1 MRRALPK
8 LRGMHR
14 LLAAATL
21 AAFQFDRGA
30 PTAESFR
37 FLASPGQ
44 AASIDAAGEG
54 KKRKF
59 EGVAYSGDVIE
70 GHWYWDR
77 VVFDLSS
84 TKAPA
89 KLPMLLGHDRE
100 KIVGFSER
108 VDVGAEI
115 KVGGM
120 LSGVTDEG
128 KHVAATSDEGFPWQ
142 MSVYIEPRSVEE
154 VKAGATVVVNGR
166 TFQGP
171 INVFRNNVIREI
183 SFTPTGWDSQTS
195 AVAMSRGIDQN
206 TDKESTMTEAE
217 IKKLQDEKVAAEQK
231 FATEQAARV
240 KAEADAKVN
249 ADKVAAFEASQ
260 ATAAREKRDASVKA
274 LFATLGTEFSDEAA
288 KPYRDMSDEQFTAVD
303 KQLRA
308 TAEKVDPTLFQETAV
323 KGIGAAA
330 GTPDAIA
337 TRARELMYAASQK
350 GQHLDV
356 VDAVKQASR
365 ALA

>member
-1 MRRALPK
+1 
-8 LRGMHR
+8 MHR

-30 PTAESFR
+30 PTPESFR

-44 AASIDAAGEG
+44 AASIDVAGEG

-59 EGVAYSGDVIE
+59 EGIAYSGDVIE

-77 VVFDLSS
+77 VVFDLST

-108 VDVGAEI
+108 VEVGGEI

-142 MSVYIEPRSVEE
+142 MSVHIEPRSVEE

-195 AVAMSRGIDQN
+195 AVAMSRGGN
-206 TDKESTMTEAE
+206 ESTDKESTMTEAE
-217 IKKLQDEKVAAEQK
+217 IKKLQ
-231 FATEQAARV
+231 EQAAQAAKFEADA
-240 KAEADAKVN
+240 KAEKAAREQAEAGAKVN

-260 ATAAREKRDASVKA
+260 VAAAREKRDTQIKA
-274 LFATLGTEFSDEAA
+274 LFETVGTEFKDETA
-288 KPYRDMSDEQFTAVD
+288 KPYREMSDEQFAAVD

-308 TAEKVDPTLFQETAV
+308 TAQKDNPELFQEQAT
-323 KGIGAAA
+323 KGASASS
-330 GTPDAIA
+330 GTPEAIA
-337 TRARELMYAASQK
+337 LRARELVFAAREK

-356 VDAVKQASR
+356 VDAVKQAR
-365 ALA
+365 GALA